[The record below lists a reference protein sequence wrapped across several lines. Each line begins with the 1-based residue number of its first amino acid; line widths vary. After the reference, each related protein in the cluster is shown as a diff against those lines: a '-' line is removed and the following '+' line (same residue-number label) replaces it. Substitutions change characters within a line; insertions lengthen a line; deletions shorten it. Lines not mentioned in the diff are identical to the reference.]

1 LGKRRVLDMKGR
13 KSLGNLRLI
22 AVAAIAVLTLG
33 GASSAL
39 AVEPTTGQPGAKAGN
54 HCGEPGLVA
63 PGGSEAAKG
72 SVFNP
77 VGVSTEHYAGNPGTA
92 SLEHSAAPTIA
103 ESQYDTACLNQS
115 LH

>member
-1 LGKRRVLDMKGR
+1 VSATERSRIGQ
-13 KSLGNLRLI
+13 
-22 AVAAIAVLTLG
+22 AAS
-33 GASSAL
+33 GAPAT
-39 AVEPTTGQPGAKAGN
+39 EPTTGQPGAKDGN

-63 PGGSEAAKG
+63 LGKSETAKG

-77 VGVSTEHYAGNPGTA
+77 AGVSTQHYAGNPGTK
-92 SLEHSAAPTIA
+92 SLANSAVPGIA